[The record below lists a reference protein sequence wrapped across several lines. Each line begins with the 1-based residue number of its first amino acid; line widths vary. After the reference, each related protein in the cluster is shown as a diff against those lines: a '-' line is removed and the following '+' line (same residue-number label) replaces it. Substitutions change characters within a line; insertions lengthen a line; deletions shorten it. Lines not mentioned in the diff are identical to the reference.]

1 MEIYENGNHFHVSS
15 NKSRVRHRDSFE
27 NIAMGARALLQSEQD
42 KHVRD
47 EAESVFFVAAKQRR
61 IKSQV
66 LEEAS
71 WGSLPCY
78 GESTLRSSFVSPGF
92 DYIFFKKK
100 II

>member
-1 MEIYENGNHFHVSS
+1 
-15 NKSRVRHRDSFE
+15 
-27 NIAMGARALLQSEQD
+27 MGARALLQGEQD

-47 EAESVFFVAAKQRR
+47 QAKSIFFVAAKQRR

-78 GESTLRSSFVSPGF
+78 GESTLRSSFVSQGLITLF
-92 DYIFFKKK
+92 FFKKK

>member
-1 MEIYENGNHFHVSS
+1 M
-15 NKSRVRHRDSFE
+15 
-27 NIAMGARALLQSEQD
+27 LQGEQD

-47 EAESVFFVAAKQRR
+47 QAKSIFFVAAKQRR

-78 GESTLRSSFVSPGF
+78 GESTLRSSFVSQGLITLLF
-92 DYIFFKKK
+92 FFKKNHLNSK
-100 II
+100 VIQRSEPEESKLTKV